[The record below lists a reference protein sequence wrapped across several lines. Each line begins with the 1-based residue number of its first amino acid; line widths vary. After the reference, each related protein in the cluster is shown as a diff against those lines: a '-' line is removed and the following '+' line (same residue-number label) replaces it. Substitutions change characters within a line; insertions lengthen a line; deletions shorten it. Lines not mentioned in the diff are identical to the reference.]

1 MIETKNFKSKH
12 LKKLLKNNLKDKIW
26 DWYSEKLNYIIKNE
40 SSKDLFLMYSI
51 CGTKIKELNFTYE
64 NNKEELSYINI
75 QKANLLELSRIYMLV
90 KVLKKKRDFFLDKVK
105 NLIHIADKREME
117 TFLKFLIF
125 LPEPKDFHFHAVDA
139 LRTNISSVFDAIAI
153 NNPYPSLYFTNEEWN
168 QMYLKAAFME
178 RNIKDILN
186 IEKRANKDLA
196 RIISDYAHERWA
208 ASRDINPEIWQP
220 TTQFLNEILLKD
232 MNVLFKS
239 KNVQENKAAAL
250 CCYHS
255 NNDLAKKKLDKY
267 PKLKNLI
274 LSNKLTWENF
284 KN

>member
-1 MIETKNFKSKH
+1 MIEIKNFESKH
-12 LKKLLKNNLKDKIW
+12 LKNLLKNNLKDKIW

-51 CGTKIKELNFTYE
+51 CGTKIRELNFTYE
-64 NNKEELSYINI
+64 NNKEELSYLNI

-90 KVLKKKRDFFLDKVK
+90 EVLKKKRDFFLDKVK

-186 IEKRANKDLA
+186 IEERANMDLA

-208 ASRDINPEIWQP
+208 ASRDINPQIWQP
-220 TTQFLNEILLKD
+220 TTKFLNEILLED

-239 KNVQENKAAAL
+239 KNVEENKAAAL

-255 NNDLAKKKLDKY
+255 NSDLAKKKLDKY

-274 LSNKLTWENF
+274 LSKKLTWENF

>member
-1 MIETKNFKSKH
+1 MIEIKNFESKH
-12 LKKLLKNNLKDKIW
+12 LKNLLKNNLKDKIW

-64 NNKEELSYINI
+64 NNKEELSYLNI

-90 KVLKKKRDFFLDKVK
+90 EVLKKKRDFFLDKVK
-105 NLIHIADKREME
+105 NLFHIADKREME

-186 IEKRANKDLA
+186 IEERANMDLA

-208 ASRDINPEIWQP
+208 ASRDINPQIWQP
-220 TTQFLNEILLKD
+220 TTKFLNEILLED

-239 KNVQENKAAAL
+239 KNVEENKAAAL

>member
-1 MIETKNFKSKH
+1 MLETKNFKSKH

-239 KNVQENKAAAL
+239 KNIQENKAAAL

>member
-239 KNVQENKAAAL
+239 KNIQENKAAAL

-255 NNDLAKKKLDKY
+255 NNDLAKKK
-267 PKLKNLI
+267 
-274 LSNKLTWENF
+274 TR
-284 KN
+284 